1 MKKLRLLFII
11 ISGCLI
17 VSCKNDSSRRVE
29 NEGEDKSLITT
40 GTGGAEFLV
49 GNWKLTNYRADE
61 GGGIKVFIDDCEQES
76 TLHITLDNYKLVP
89 FFEGGDH
96 GACAEG
102 LINKGEHT
110 VLDNR
115 ISFNGKFTL
124 FSFTENVTF
133 TANENSLVLVS
144 VHNTSSKNAVA
155 AAESSIFIEEYT
167 FTRVK

>member
-17 VSCKNDSSRRVE
+17 VSCKNE
-29 NEGEDKSLITT
+29 SLITT

-49 GNWKLTNYRADE
+49 GNWKLINYRADE
-61 GGGIKVFIDDCEQES
+61 GDGIKVFIDDCEQES

-89 FFEGGDH
+89 FFEGGDY
-96 GACAEG
+96 GACTEG

-155 AAESSIFIEEYT
+155 AESSIFIEEYT